1 MKALLLVSSFL
12 LILFTVADI
21 AGLIMARLA

>member
-1 MKALLLVSSFL
+1 MKALLLASSFL

-21 AGLIMARLA
+21 AGLIMARLG